1 MDDKTTTTEIARLID
16 EIDETKREVKTI
28 RDQLRDSLD
37 QNEEYK
43 AAQAE
48 IEKLATKRADV
59 RKMLLEDRDYQK
71 ISTELEESRFKLRDL
86 NEILSHHLIEH
97 YSHTQKAEVTDAT
110 GTTRP
115 IVLSA
120 KLGRGDNGFDG
131 STA

>member
-1 MDDKTTTTEIARLID
+1 MDDKTTQAEIARLIE
-16 EIDETKREVKTI
+16 EIDETKRGLKTV
-28 RDQLRDSLD
+28 RDQLRDAID

-48 IEKLATKRADV
+48 IEKLAAKRADA

-71 ISTELEESRFKLRDL
+71 INSELEESRFKLRDL

-97 YSHTQKAEVTDAT
+97 YSKTQKTEITDAA
-110 GTTRP
+110 GATRTV
-115 IVLSA
+115 ILSA